1 MENGRVSQRLS
12 ALVVAAGL
20 TLVYPFLSAVGAV
33 SFVLGIPVLY
43 LFLFVAWAAFIA
55 LVGAAMWW
63 EQRASNRQEKR
74 R

>member
-1 MENGRVSQRLS
+1 MS
-12 ALVVAAGL
+12 ALVVTAGL
-20 TLVYPFLSAVGAV
+20 VLVYPFLSAVGAV

-43 LFLFVAWAAFIA
+43 LFLFVAWAAFIG

-63 EQRASNRQEKR
+63 EQCASQQQDKR